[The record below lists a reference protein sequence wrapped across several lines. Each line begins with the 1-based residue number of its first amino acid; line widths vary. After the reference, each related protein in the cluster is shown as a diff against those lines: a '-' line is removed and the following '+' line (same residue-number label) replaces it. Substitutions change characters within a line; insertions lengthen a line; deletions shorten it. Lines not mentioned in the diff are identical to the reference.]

1 MWNAHKQI
9 KTKRMKA
16 LKTKVTL
23 QAIKE
28 EIENYF
34 NVELESRTRSRD
46 LTYPR
51 SIYYS
56 ICRKHTAHSLHQI
69 GASINRDHATVIN
82 GLNNTINEISYEP
95 YYNLFYKELDRKL
108 SGFETIEEEN
118 KRLAEE
124 NESLKLKVA
133 GLKEIIL
140 KDLTSGTFR

>member
-1 MWNAHKQI
+1 ME
-9 KTKRMKA
+9 A

-23 QAIKE
+23 KGIKE

-34 NVELESRTRSRD
+34 NVELDSKRRSRD

-56 ICRKHTAHSLHQI
+56 ICRKHTTHSLHQI
-69 GASINRDHATVIN
+69 GESIGKNHATVIN
-82 GLNNTINEISYEP
+82 SLNSTINELNYEP
-95 YYNLFYKELDRKL
+95 YYNLFYKDLDRKL
-108 SGFETIEEEN
+108 SGFETVEQEN

-133 GLKEIIL
+133 GLKEIIM
-140 KDLTSGTFR
+140 KDLRNGTFR

>member
-1 MWNAHKQI
+1 
-9 KTKRMKA
+9 MKA

-34 NVELESRTRSRD
+34 NVELESKTRSRD

-56 ICRKHTAHSLHQI
+56 ICRKHTPHSLHQI
-69 GASINRDHATVIN
+69 GESVGKNHATVIN
-82 GLNNTINEISYEP
+82 ALNSTINELNYEP